1 MFISVLTIVH
11 ILVSVGLITSVVFQ
25 HRKQSAAAGIF
36 GGGTVADR
44 SGKRKKI
51 DEFFAK
57 LTTGLA
63 ITFMALSLLIV
74 LTWKA

>member
-1 MFISVLTIVH
+1 MITALSIIH
-11 ILVSVGLITSVVFQ
+11 ICVSLGLIAAVVFQ
-25 HRKQSAAAGIF
+25 HRKQSVASGIF

-44 SGKRKKI
+44 RGKRRKI

-63 ITFMALSLLIV
+63 VTFMILSLLLVI
-74 LTWKA
+74 LWTT

>member
-1 MFISVLTIVH
+1 MTTVLSIIH
-11 ILVSVGLITSVVFQ
+11 ILISLGLIAAVVFQ
-25 HRKQSAAAGIF
+25 HRKQGVASGIF

-44 SGKRKKI
+44 SGKKRKI

-63 ITFMALSLLIV
+63 VAFMVLSLLLVI
-74 LTWKA
+74 LWTA

>member
-1 MFISVLTIVH
+1 MIGVLSVIH
-11 ILVSVGLITSVVFQ
+11 ILVSLGLITSVVFQ
-25 HRKQSAAAGIF
+25 KRKQSVASGIF

-44 SGKRKKI
+44 SGKRRKI

-63 ITFMALSLLIV
+63 VAFMVLSLLLVIFW
-74 LTWKA
+74 TT